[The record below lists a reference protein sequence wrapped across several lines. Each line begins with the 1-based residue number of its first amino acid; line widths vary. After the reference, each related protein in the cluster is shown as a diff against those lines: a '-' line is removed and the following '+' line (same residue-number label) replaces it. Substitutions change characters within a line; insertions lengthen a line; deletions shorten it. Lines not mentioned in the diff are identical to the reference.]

1 MNDVSNKASGLPV
14 RKGGNRF
21 PSLSQLVQQ
30 QKECLL
36 LDVSGSMAEWVE
48 GGRKIDRLR
57 SAIQPFGLQ
66 VRKFIFSAQCHE
78 VQTFLEPQLN
88 TALDR
93 AFTTIKAVGISH
105 TILVTDGL
113 PDSEEGAINASV
125 GLKIDVIFVGRPDDE
140 KAIAFLRRLCK
151 QSGGQYGATVLSLE
165 GQELLTQQIAGL
177 LEGGQ

>member
-48 GGRKIDRLR
+48 GGR
-57 SAIQPFGLQ
+57 
-66 VRKFIFSAQCHE
+66 
-78 VQTFLEPQLN
+78 
-88 TALDR
+88 
-93 AFTTIKAVGISH
+93 
-105 TILVTDGL
+105 
-113 PDSEEGAINASV
+113 
-125 GLKIDVIFVGRPDDE
+125 KIDVIFVGRPDDE